1 MRISNVS
8 AKDNYLL
15 EIILKDGNKGV
26 FDVKPYLG
34 LEAFSAL
41 KNPVAFSRVIN
52 GGYFVE
58 WENGADLSAD
68 TIEARLKTS

>member
-1 MRISNVS
+1 MRISKVS
-8 AKDNYLL
+8 VKDNYLL
-15 EIILKDGNKGV
+15 EIILKDGKKGV

-68 TIEARLKTS
+68 TIEARLKIS